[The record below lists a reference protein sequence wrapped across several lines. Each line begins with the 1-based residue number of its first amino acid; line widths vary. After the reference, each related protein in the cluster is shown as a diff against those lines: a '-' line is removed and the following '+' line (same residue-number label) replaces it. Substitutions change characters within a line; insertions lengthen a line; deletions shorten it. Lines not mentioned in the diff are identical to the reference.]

1 MAQTTEQ
8 SLSNHSRLDP
18 LYHFVLLPLILVIV
32 VMGVIGVIRHP
43 SSETLWRL
51 LVGLALLLV
60 AFKTR
65 TYPLKAQDR
74 LIRLEER
81 IRLHRLLSEAQ
92 QTLIP
97 KLTEAQLVALR
108 FASDAELPSL
118 AEAAVTK
125 QLPPREI
132 KKSIQSWRPDLFRV

>member
-8 SLSNHSRLDP
+8 SLSNHTRLDP

-132 KKSIQSWRPDLFRV
+132 KKSIQSWRPDL

>member
-8 SLSNHSRLDP
+8 SLSNHTRLDP